1 MDSSLEINNK
11 VLLSKEYVEQNS
23 IIFEKVLSEL
33 ESITKVAKD
42 TIKNFENIKYNMVSS
57 YNFSDYQNI
66 IGFDWKEFDG
76 SNYSI
81 TPNLT
86 FIIETSSNRYFKLR
100 FTDFYNSSG
109 VKGYPTF
116 EIQEL

>member
-1 MDSSLEINNK
+1 MISKQYSASEIGIGHDIRGIATLPDGM
-11 VLLSKEYVEQNS
+11 VYVWNLNS
-23 IIFEKVLSEL
+23 M
-33 ESITKVAKD
+33 AR
-42 TIKNFENIKYNMVSS
+42 YN
-57 YNFSDYQNI
+57 
-66 IGFDWKEFDG
+66 GFDWKKFDG